1 MALSVIVVPGDGVTT
16 QFSIPFALGY
26 INQSDITCRVGT
38 EVDGLG
44 NPLYRTLTFMT
55 ADTVQVSG
63 TPAGVGVPV
72 TFRRTV
78 TRNQLLVD
86 WENGT
91 VMEETNMNIAQKQAL
106 MLVHEVL
113 DGQFDQFQND
123 INMNGFQMY
132 NLGYPTVDSQAASKK
147 YVDDVVDD
155 VVTIMSGGSVISVAG
170 LQGIVGAPALKTAL
184 DISTV
189 TSSGLAGKLA
199 KSANLSDVGDLASAQ
214 NNLQVYAK
222 SYIDTAL
229 GNLNTLINTLVPIGM
244 PLWWPKDTVP
254 NSNFLILDGTVRNIS
269 AYPALGAVYGAMYGG
284 DGTTTFGVPDMRG
297 LVPRGL
303 DLGRGIDPGRWV
315 GTYQADT
322 VGPHNHTTGSSV
334 STIAAAVGLNVLQ
347 SWSDG
352 TTTGTHNPWGETR
365 MKNMAWL
372 PIVRAL

>member
-113 DGQFDQFQND
+113 MGD
-123 INMNGFQMY
+123 
-132 NLGYPTVDSQAASKK
+132 L
-147 YVDDVVDD
+147 
-155 VVTIMSGGSVISVAG
+155 
-170 LQGIVGAPALKTAL
+170 
-184 DISTV
+184 
-189 TSSGLAGKLA
+189 TSSR
-199 KSANLSDVGDLASAQ
+199 
-214 NNLQVYAK
+214 
-222 SYIDTAL
+222 
-229 GNLNTLINTLVPIGM
+229 M
-244 PLWWPKDTVP
+244 
-254 NSNFLILDGTVRNIS
+254 ILT
-269 AYPALGAVYGAMYGG
+269 
-284 DGTTTFGVPDMRG
+284 
-297 LVPRGL
+297 
-303 DLGRGIDPGRWV
+303 
-315 GTYQADT
+315 
-322 VGPHNHTTGSSV
+322 
-334 STIAAAVGLNVLQ
+334 
-347 SWSDG
+347 
-352 TTTGTHNPWGETR
+352 
-365 MKNMAWL
+365 
-372 PIVRAL
+372 